1 MIEISI
7 IGTGNVASHLAHAF
21 LKCNGILLKQILGRT
36 PKTLLPFKNLAE
48 CITSYKDIQDVDILI
63 IAVSDNVI
71 HEVSE
76 AIPITHSIVAHT
88 SGSTSIDAL
97 KKHSKRAIFY
107 PLQSFSKNR
116 NIDFSTVPICLEAV
130 NNSNLLLLEEVASAL
145 SDSIH
150 LLNSESRAHLHQ
162 AAVFANNFCNHILYQ
177 TEEICK
183 THSLDFNLLKPL
195 MTETVN
201 KAFDIG
207 AFAAQTGPAKR
218 QDTSTIKK
226 QLENLKTEE
235 QKLIYNTITQ
245 TILKTY
251 GKEKL

>member
-1 MIEISI
+1 VIEISI
-7 IGTGNVASHLAHAF
+7 IGTGNVASYLAHAF
-21 LKCNGILLKQILGRT
+21 AESKGILLRQIVGRT
-36 PKTLLPFKNLAE
+36 QETLLPFNKIAE
-48 CITSYKDIQDVDILI
+48 CITSYDNLHTVDILI

-71 HEVSE
+71 HEISQ
-76 AIPITHSIVAHT
+76 AIPVTLSIVTHT

-116 NIDFSTVPICLEAV
+116 NIDFSTVPICLEAA
-130 NNSNLLLLEEVASAL
+130 NKSDLLLLEEVASAL

-150 LLNSESRAHLHQ
+150 FLNSESRAHLHQ

-207 AFAAQTGPAKR
+207 ALAAQTGPAKR

-235 QKLIYNTITQ
+235 QKLIYKTITQ